1 MKIKHLVLGALFSI
15 LVVLMSSCAGKLK
28 PLDARQV
35 VVDPQPLVLEGGRVP
50 VTITITFPAKW
61 FNKNA
66 EVRVTPVL
74 KYARSEAWGTT
85 YNFQGEKLRGNATTI
100 AYSTPTTVTVYSDFK
115 YKPEMAESDLVLIF
129 DARINGKVVTLPEVK
144 IGEGVVA
151 TEALA
156 SAEFATPAIAPDAF
170 QRIIKEKYDADI
182 HFLIQQANVRS
193 SELNSSDVREWKDI
207 VESADMTPNQNVDV
221 EIQAYAS
228 PDGGRE
234 LNEKLSAQREKN
246 TTAQIS
252 RDLKR
257 AKADVP
263 MSAYY
268 TAQDWEGFQKLVE
281 QSNIQDKEL
290 ILSVLSMYKDPE
302 TREREIKNISS
313 VFSQLADEI
322 LPQLRRSRLI
332 ANVEIIGKSDD
343 EIANLSKNNPSRLNV
358 EELLYSASLTDNTT
372 EKSRIYTQATAQFP
386 RDARAFNNLGVLSY
400 QAGDYASAKNYFQK
414 AASIAQLPEV
424 KMNQG
429 LLQLL
434 DGNLSEA
441 ETLIGQATN
450 VPELGETMG
459 LIYMQQ
465 GKYTEAA
472 KALYDVAT
480 NNGVLAQ
487 ILNKDYSRASELLD
501 LMGNRDATTYYLQ
514 ALIGART
521 SQTDMMTEAI
531 RKSVQLNPS
540 MAARFLKDKEF
551 VRFASQSFFQSALK

>member
-35 VVDPQPLVLEGGRVP
+35 VVDPQPLVLQGGRVP

>member
-35 VVDPQPLVLEGGRVP
+35 VVDPQPLVLQGGRVP

-100 AYSTPTTVTVYSDFK
+100 AYDTPTSVTVYSDFK
-115 YKPEMAESDLVLIF
+115 YKPEMSESELVLLF
-129 DARINGKVVTLPEVK
+129 DARINGKQVALPVLK
-144 IGEGVVA
+144 IGEGVIA

-156 SAEFATPAIAPDAF
+156 SAEFATPAIAPDIF

-193 SELNSSDVREWKDI
+193 SELNSADVREWKDI
-207 VESADMTPNQNVDV
+207 VESADMTPNQKVDV
-221 EIQAYAS
+221 EVQAYAS

-246 TTAQIS
+246 TSAQIA

-313 VFSQLADEI
+313 VFSQLADDI
-322 LPQLRRSRLI
+322 LPKLRRSRLI

-343 EIANLSKNNPSRLNV
+343 EIMNLSQNNPSKLNV
-358 EELLYSASLTDNTT
+358 EELLYSATLTDKVA

-386 RDARAFNNLGVLSY
+386 SDARAYNNLGVLSY
-400 QAGDYASAKNYFQK
+400 QAGDYDTAKSYFDK
-414 AASIAQLPEV
+414 AASISKLPEV
-424 KMNQG
+424 KMNLG

-434 DGNLSEA
+434 DGKLAEA

-459 LIYMQQ
+459 LVYMQQ
-465 GKYTEAA
+465 GKYAEAA

-487 ILNKDYSRASELLD
+487 ILNKDYSRASDLFELID
-501 LMGNRDATTYYLQ
+501 HKDATSYYLQ

-521 SQTDMMTEAI
+521 SQPAMMAEAI

-540 MAARFLKDKEF
+540 MAARFLKDREF
-551 VRFASQSFFQSALK
+551 ARFASQSFFQSALK

>member
-1 MKIKHLVLGALFSI
+1 MKIKHLVLGALFST
-15 LVVLMSSCAGKLK
+15 LVVLVSSCAGKLK

-35 VVDPQPLVLEGGRVP
+35 VVDPQPLVLQGGRVP

-115 YKPEMAESDLVLIF
+115 YKPEMAESDLVLLF

-487 ILNKDYSRASELLD
+487 ILNKDYSRAADLLG
-501 LMGNRDATTYYLQ
+501 LMDNLDATSYYLQ

-521 SQTDMMTEAI
+521 SQTDLMTEAI
-531 RKSVQLNPS
+531 RKAVQLNPS
-540 MAARFLKDKEF
+540 MATRFLKDKEF
-551 VRFASQSFFQSALK
+551 VRFVGQSFFQSALK